1 MKQTSVDSKKE
12 DIEICLVTMEQRDNE
27 RGHFEIKTGYEEN
40 LVPDL
45 IICEAQEGTLLPNDM
60 YKSKNGEIKQFA
72 KGSYQELQ
80 ERKNKEL
87 KLRKQT
93 NKIHSEEER
102 A

>member
-1 MKQTSVDSKKE
+1 MNQTSVDSKKE

-45 IICEAQEGTLLPNDM
+45 IICEAQEGTLLPKDV
-60 YKSKNGEIKQFA
+60 YKSKKGEIKQFP
-72 KGSYQELQ
+72 KGSYQILQ
-80 ERKNKEL
+80 ERNNKKL
-87 KLRKQT
+87 KKQI
-93 NKIHSEEER
+93 NKTQNEEER